1 MQHRMSLLV
10 VVAFVSASCGGTDA
24 VVHPT
29 QPSPITSSLSVA
41 VSTTSPIAVAQKIQN
56 PFCPSVTPFSVPL
69 VVVVQPPTGV
79 SVVVTSIRAQF
90 VDTSGAA
97 AAQVTLPAPVPTT
110 QFGSALEQARSG
122 QSFAL
127 TVGIG
132 CGTGTTGSVRIF
144 VETRDSQGRT
154 GMGQATVGVR

>member
-1 MQHRMSLLV
+1 MQGRMSLLV
-10 VVAFVSASCGGTDA
+10 VVAFLSASCGGTDA
-24 VVHPT
+24 VVNPT
-29 QPSPITSSLSVA
+29 QPSPTTSALSVA

-90 VDTSGAA
+90 VDTLGAA
-97 AAQVTLPAPVPTT
+97 APQVTLPAPVPTT

-122 QSFAL
+122 QSFRL

-132 CGTGTTGSVRIF
+132 CGTGTTGNVRIS

>member
-10 VVAFVSASCGGTDA
+10 VVALLSASCGGTDA
-24 VVHPT
+24 VVNPT
-29 QPSPITSSLSVA
+29 QPSPITSALSVA
-41 VSTTSPIAVAQKIQN
+41 VSTTSPITVAQKIQN

-69 VVVVQPPTGV
+69 VVVVQPPT
-79 SVVVTSIRAQF
+79 VVVTSIRAQF

-97 AAQVTLPAPVPTT
+97 APQVTLPAPVPTT

-127 TVGIG
+127 TIGIG
-132 CGTGTTGSVRIF
+132 CSTGTTGRVRIF

-154 GMGQATVGVR
+154 EMGQATVDVR

>member
-1 MQHRMSLLV
+1 MLRRMSLLV
-10 VVAFVSASCGGTDA
+10 VVAFLSASCGGTDA
-24 VVHPT
+24 VVNPT
-29 QPSPITSSLSVA
+29 QPSPTTSALSVA

-90 VDTSGAA
+90 GR
-97 AAQVTLPAPVPTT
+97 
-110 QFGSALEQARSG
+110 ALEQARSG
-122 QSFAL
+122 QSFPL

-132 CGTGTTGSVRIF
+132 CGTGTTGSVRIV

-154 GMGQATVGVR
+154 GMGQATVGIR

>member
-1 MQHRMSLLV
+1 MQRCMPLLV
-10 VVAFVSASCGGTDA
+10 VVAFLSASCGGTDA
-24 VVHPT
+24 VVNPT
-29 QPSPITSSLSVA
+29 QPSPTASALSVA
-41 VSTTSPIAVAQKIQN
+41 VSTSSPITVAQKVKN

-69 VVVVQPPTGV
+69 VVMVQPPPGV
-79 SVVVTSIRAQF
+79 RVVVTSIRAQF

-97 AAQVTLPAPVPTT
+97 APQVTLPAPVPTT

-127 TVGIG
+127 TIGIG

-154 GMGQATVGVR
+154 GMGQATVDVR

>member
-1 MQHRMSLLV
+1 
-10 VVAFVSASCGGTDA
+10 
-24 VVHPT
+24 
-29 QPSPITSSLSVA
+29 VA
-41 VSTTSPIAVAQKIQN
+41 VSTTAPTIVAQKIQN

-97 AAQVTLPAPVPTT
+97 APQVTLPAPVPTT
-110 QFGSALEQARSG
+110 QFGSALEQSRSG
-122 QSFAL
+122 QSFSL
-127 TVGIG
+127 RIGIG
-132 CGTGTTGSVRIF
+132 CGTGTTGSMRIF

-154 GMGQATVGVR
+154 GTGQATVDVR

>member
-1 MQHRMSLLV
+1 MQRRMSLLV
-10 VVAFVSASCGGTDA
+10 VVAFLGASCGGTDA
-24 VVHPT
+24 VVNPT
-29 QPSPITSSLSVA
+29 QPSPTASALSVA

-56 PFCPSVTPFSVPL
+56 PFCPSVSPFGVPL

-97 AAQVTLPAPVPTT
+97 APQVTLPAPVPTT
-110 QFGSALEQARSG
+110 QFGTALDNARSA
-122 QSFAL
+122 QTFPL
-127 TVGIG
+127 TIGIG
-132 CGTGTTGSVRIF
+132 CGTGNTGTVRIL

>member
-1 MQHRMSLLV
+1 MQARISLLV
-10 VVAFVSASCGGTDA
+10 VVAFVSASCSGTDA
-24 VVHPT
+24 VVNPT
-29 QPSPITSSLSVA
+29 QPSPTTSPLSVA
-41 VSTTSPIAVAQKIQN
+41 VSTPSPFAAAQKIKN
-56 PFCPSVTPFSVPL
+56 PVCPSVSPFSVPL
-69 VVVVQPPTGV
+69 IVVVEPPTGV
-79 SVVVTSIRAQF
+79 SVIVTSIRAQF

-97 AAQVTLPAPVPTT
+97 APQVTLPAPVPTT

-122 QSFAL
+122 QSFPL

-154 GMGQATVGVR
+154 GMGQTVVAIR